1 MKQHLSPQRR
11 RALHLLGGSGLA
23 GVLGSVGTATA
34 WAQPAPKPT
43 PEAHWKQL
51 RQSLFGDREITDNA
65 TDLLALETP
74 VRADDAAV
82 VPVAI
87 RALVAQTPTR
97 WIRKLHLVIDNNP
110 SPMGAVF
117 SYTADSGRAEIE
129 TRVRVEEYTPVR
141 AVAEFNDGK
150 LVMVSRFL
158 KASGG
163 CSAPAGKDMAE
174 AMARLGRMRLLT
186 AGEVVAGRPATAQ
199 LMISHPNTSGL
210 AIDQLTRLAPA
221 PSFVRKVLVT
231 YAGKPVLQ
239 ADVDF
244 SLSENPSLRFK
255 FTAQPEGELVA
266 EVSDTDSRSFTTRLK
281 VLAGAANAA

>member
-1 MKQHLSPQRR
+1 MTQHPFPPRR
-11 RALHLLGGSGLA
+11 RVLRLMGGSSLA
-23 GVLGSVGTATA
+23 GVLGSVAASPG

-51 RQSLFGDREITDNA
+51 RQSLFGEREIIDNA
-65 TDLLALETP
+65 ADLLAIETP

-82 VPVAI
+82 VPVAM
-87 RALVAQTPTR
+87 RALVAQTPSR
-97 WIRKLHLVIDNNP
+97 YIRKLHLVIDNNP

-117 SYTADSGRAEIE
+117 TYTPDSGRAEIE

-141 AVAEFNDGK
+141 AIAELNDGK

-174 AMARLGRMRLLT
+174 AMARLGRMRLQT
-186 AGEVVAGRPATAQ
+186 AGEVAAGRPATAQ

-221 PSFVRKVLVT
+221 PSFVRKVLVS
-231 YAGKPVLQ
+231 YAGKPVLE

-255 FTAQPEGELVA
+255 FMAQPEGDLVA
-266 EVSDTDSRSFTTRLK
+266 EVSDTDGRSFHARLK